1 MFEKYMTKYFN
12 TFLVQSFNEGFIM
25 TNHDLRLSIRGYIH
39 DQLPGP
45 SMRLNTRLAEKYK
58 DTRYQVRVEVI
69 SYTDGYTDGYTDDDS
84 DCGDE
89 RLVQIDIPNKTFA
102 QSKLWEVYHNLK
114 LDGYEHDKFYGNNYL
129 VVHSLVYRHIITYK
143 AYFHRDRLA
152 RTHCNLRFYL
162 DTLFRKF
169 RVSQNKGLDYVYIY
183 FNPVD
188 DDME

>member
-25 TNHDLRLSIRGYIH
+25 TNPDLRLSIRGYIH
-39 DQLPGP
+39 DCLSNQ
-45 SMRLNTRLAEKYK
+45 SMRLNTRLVEKYK
-58 DTRYQVRVEVI
+58 DKRYQVRVEVI
-69 SYTDGYTDGYTDDDS
+69 SPHDGGDTF

-102 QSKLWEVYHNLK
+102 QSKLWEVYHKLK
-114 LDGYEHDKFYGNNYL
+114 LDGYEHNKFYGNNYL
-129 VVHSLVYRHIITYK
+129 IVHSLVYRHIITYK

-169 RVSQNKGLDYVYIY
+169 RVSQKKGLDYVYIY